1 MNKNQ
6 NIDKYSV
13 FSNNINKEN
22 FNILIDIGDYNSK
35 LFYLKL
41 KSEYEKISRVDGSSI
56 FLLFIDGS
64 KNSKKNIYA
73 QLYWDYLQEYNG
85 YNGVPVIKLLNNSIT
100 KTKEIKKNKWNNNN
114 FIFKSSFAIP
124 NKKLYYNKSEP
135 NFQKMIICSL
145 VIKIK
150 NKKIVEKKLT
160 GYFKNIYF
168 RLEKPSKIIYL
179 PTKMKKNNRLLK
191 EGFINIINFK
201 TKKISYSEIN
211 NNNRFLKQKIS
222 KLDYG
227 NLTKEHIF
235 EPDKKI
241 YFIIRINDINS
252 RGEIPINTK
261 KILRI
266 TNFQKNNEYI
276 MSVIKIDNDTYS
288 NYNISENS
296 YNKKNWEGCYSFI
309 QQNLNKNISYS
320 IHNILDD
327 DISKIKY
334 QNEKIYMKKC
344 YNITKIPYRKTSNSG
359 KNTKKEK
366 LLLVS
371 SGFPEKYE
379 NIICNKMG
387 NSFINFDF
395 SFNYKNIY
403 QGKIVI
409 KDYYML
415 KNNKNFYFYNKNTHA
430 VLNSSIHL
438 KLKKNYIMG

>member
-13 FSNNINKEN
+13 FSNNISKEN
-22 FNILIDIGDYNSK
+22 FNILIDVGDYNSK

-41 KSEYEKISRVDGSSI
+41 KSEYEKIKEVDDSSI
-56 FLLFIDGS
+56 FLLFVDGS
-64 KNSKKNIYA
+64 ENSKKNIYA
-73 QLYWDYLQEYNG
+73 QLYWDYFQEYNG

-100 KTKEIKKNKWNNNN
+100 KTKEIKKNKWSNNN
-114 FIFKSSFAIP
+114 FILKSSFSIP
-124 NKKLYYNKSEP
+124 SKKLYYNKSNP
-135 NFQKMIICSL
+135 DFTKMIICPL

-179 PTKMKKNNRLLK
+179 PTKMEKNNRILK

-201 TKKISYSEIN
+201 TKKISYSE
-211 NNNRFLKQKIS
+211 NNNRFLKQKIY

-227 NLTKEHIF
+227 NLTKENIF

-241 YFIIRINDINS
+241 YFIIRINDINN
-252 RGEIPINTK
+252 GEKIPLNTK

-266 TNFQKNNEYI
+266 TDFQKNNEYI

-296 YNKKNWEGCYSFI
+296 YNKKNWEECYSFI
-309 QQNLNKNISYS
+309 RKNLNKNISYS
-320 IHNILDD
+320 FHNILDS

-334 QNEKIYMKKC
+334 QNEKIYMKQC
-344 YNITKIPYRKTSNSG
+344 YHITKIPYRIISNS
-359 KNTKKEK
+359 TKQKKKK

-379 NIICNKMG
+379 NVICNKMG

-415 KNNKNFYFYNKNTHA
+415 KNNKKKNFYNKNTYA

-438 KLKKNYIMG
+438 KLKKKYII